1 MRRLVSKMDLIT
13 MALGVTSFLVFFA
26 AIIYSVINNKNH
38 KTLCSLFIK
47 EFGFLPGGIILAQ
60 AGGIFLTFQKDLF
73 FLFPLIVSE
82 DNFIVRDMK
91 SEHYN
96 FVRTL
101 PSEITLWIKIKY
113 ILFSVSIILMLISY
127 ISYSLLTIS

>member
-1 MRRLVSKMDLIT
+1 MSKVDLIIMT
-13 MALGVTSFLVFFA
+13 LGVISFLIFFA
-26 AIIYSVINNKNH
+26 AIIYSVINNKKD

-60 AGGIFLTFQKDLF
+60 AGGVFLTFQKDLF

-82 DNFIVRDMK
+82 GNFIVRDMK

-96 FVRTL
+96 FIRTL
-101 PSEITLWIKIKY
+101 PSEKTLWIKIKY
-113 ILFSVSIILMLISY
+113 ILFSTSVMLMLTSY
-127 ISYSLLTIS
+127 FLYSLLIMR

>member
-1 MRRLVSKMDLIT
+1 M
-13 MALGVTSFLVFFA
+13 
-26 AIIYSVINNKNH
+26 
-38 KTLCSLFIK
+38 
-47 EFGFLPGGIILAQ
+47 PGGIILAQ

>member
-1 MRRLVSKMDLIT
+1 MSKMDFIT
-13 MALGVTSFLVFFA
+13 VILGVISFLFFFA
-26 AIIYSVINNKNH
+26 TIIYSVINNKKH
-38 KTLCSLFIK
+38 KVLCSLFIK

-60 AGGIFLTFQKDLF
+60 AGGVFLTFQKDLF

-82 DNFIVRDMK
+82 GNFIVRDMK

-96 FVRTL
+96 FIRTL

-127 ISYSLLTIS
+127 IFYSLLTIS

>member
-101 PSEITLWIKIKY
+101 PSEITLWIKIK
-113 ILFSVSIILMLISY
+113 
-127 ISYSLLTIS
+127 